1 MKEVLHELK
10 LMATFFLI
18 FSGFIL
24 SVLFA
29 TWLAFWAFYI
39 FFTTLP

>member
-1 MKEVLHELK
+1 MKEVLQELK
-10 LMATFFLI
+10 LMASFFLL
-18 FSGFIL
+18 FGGFIL

-29 TWLAFWAFYI
+29 AWLAFWAFYI